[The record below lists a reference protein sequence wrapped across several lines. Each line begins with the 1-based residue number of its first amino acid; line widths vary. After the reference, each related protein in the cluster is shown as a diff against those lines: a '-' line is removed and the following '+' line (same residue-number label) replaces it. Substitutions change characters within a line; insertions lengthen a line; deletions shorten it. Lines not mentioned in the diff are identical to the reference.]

1 MKEEQIFAGLNPEQR
16 RAVEAVR
23 GPVVILAG
31 AGSGKTTTIT
41 RRIANQVLSGAFQP
55 SEILAVTFT
64 DKAAGEMR
72 DRLARL
78 GVQGVKARTFHSA
91 ALAQLRNLAEN
102 PPGQILASKAGP
114 LRQLANSLPA
124 PYRFRPSAD
133 LANEIEWAKNRRLT
147 PSTYA
152 GSLGDHEPPIP
163 VDLMQ
168 PIFRRY
174 EERKND
180 QGLMDFEDILGLT
193 IQMFDRDEY
202 ATERFRAR
210 YSAFTVDE
218 YQDVNLLQQ
227 SLLDRWLGP
236 RDDVCAVGDDYQSIY
251 SFTGASPSYLLGMP
265 RRWPRATVVRLEE
278 NYRSTPEVL
287 DVANRLVP
295 NLGGAEKT
303 LRPTRASGPQAVT
316 KWLVDAHAE
325 SLFVV
330 ERVKELQRAGV
341 PLEEMA
347 VIYRA
352 NFRSEDFEEAF
363 SSAGIAFQVRDGAF
377 LNRIAA
383 RRILAPLQR
392 SSHKDV
398 AARVRK
404 AAERDGWMEQV
415 PDGLGDQET
424 TRQADFAR
432 LVSLAEEFDDG
443 TRTGMEFVTDMETR
457 FGSDGGGRGVN
468 LLTYHRAKGL
478 EFDAVFLPRLIEGEV
493 PFKRAKTDAQLAE
506 ERRLLYVGITRAKS
520 HLFLTWTMEGRSKPS
535 RFLTELGLGPS
546 RRAAAPT
553 VKDDVPENEPW
564 SAAVTA
570 LKSWRLQRSRADEVP
585 AYVVMADKTLK
596 EIARNLPR
604 SEAQLAVIPGIGP
617 TKLERY
623 GKEILST
630 VGSLL

>member
-1 MKEEQIFAGLNPEQR
+1 MSEDRIFDGLNPEQR
-16 RAVEAVR
+16 RAVESVR

-41 RRIANQVLSGAFQP
+41 RRIANQVLSREFRAD
-55 SEILAVTFT
+55 EIFAVTFT

-78 GVQGVKARTFHSA
+78 GVEGVRARTFHSA
-91 ALAQLRNLAEN
+91 ARAQLRSLAEN

-124 PYRFRPSAD
+124 PYKFRPSAD

-147 PSTYA
+147 PATYA
-152 GSLGDHEPPIP
+152 SSLGDHEPPIP
-163 VDLMQ
+163 ADLMQ

-174 EERKND
+174 EERKNE
-180 QGLMDFEDILGLT
+180 QGLMDFEDVLALT
-193 IQMFDRDEY
+193 IEMFDRDEY
-202 ATERFRAR
+202 ATERFRSR
-210 YSAFTVDE
+210 YAAFTVDE
-218 YQDVNLLQQ
+218 FQDVNLLQQ

-251 SFTGASPSYLLGMP
+251 SFTGASPSYLLQMP
-265 RRWPRATVVRLEE
+265 TRWPRATVVRLEE

-287 DVANRLVP
+287 AFANKLVP

-303 LRPTRASGPQAVT
+303 LRATRPAGPEVET
-316 KWLVDAHAE
+316 SWTVDAVAE
-325 SLFVV
+325 AAFVV
-330 ERVKELQRAGV
+330 ERVKSLQTEGI
-341 PLEEMA
+341 PLEAMA

-363 SSAGIAFQVRDGAF
+363 AAAGIPYQVRDGAF

-398 AARVRK
+398 ADRVRK
-404 AAERDGWMEQV
+404 AAMRDGWMENA
-415 PDGLGDQET
+415 PDGLGDQEA

-432 LVSLAEEFDDG
+432 LVALASEFDDG
-443 TRTGMEFVTDMETR
+443 TRTGMEFVVDMESR
-457 FGSDGGGRGVN
+457 FGNAGGGRGVN
-468 LLTYHRAKGL
+468 LSTYHRAKGL
-478 EFDAVFLPRLIEGEV
+478 EFEAVFLPRLNEGEM
-493 PFKRAKTDAQLAE
+493 PFKRSKTDAQIAE
-506 ERRLLYVGITRAKS
+506 ERRLLYVGITRAKTY
-520 HLFLTWTMEGRSKPS
+520 LFLTWTMEGRTKPS
-535 RFLTELGLGPS
+535 RFLLELGVGAP
-546 RRAAAPT
+546 RRASAP
-553 VKDDVPENEPW
+553 KIDDDIQENEPW
-564 SAAVTA
+564 AAAVTA
-570 LKSWRLQRSRADEVP
+570 LKSWRLKRSRADEVP
-585 AYVVMADKTLK
+585 AYVVMPDKTLK
-596 EIARNLPR
+596 EIARTLPR

-623 GKEILST
+623 GAEILST

>member
-1 MKEEQIFAGLNPEQR
+1 MNRDHIFAGLNPEQE

-41 RRIANQVLSGAFQP
+41 RRIANQVLSGEFRP
-55 SEILAVTFT
+55 DEILAVTFT

-72 DRLARL
+72 ERLARL
-78 GVQGVKARTFHSA
+78 GAEGVRARTFHSA

-102 PPGQILASKAGP
+102 PPGQILASKAAP

-124 PYRFRPSAD
+124 PYKFRPSAD

-147 PSTYA
+147 PLTYA
-152 GSLGDHEPPIP
+152 DSLGDHEPPIP

-174 EERKND
+174 EERKNE
-180 QGLMDFEDILGLT
+180 QGLMDFEDVLALT

-202 ATERFRAR
+202 ATERFRSR
-210 YSAFTVDE
+210 YAAFTVDE
-218 YQDVNLLQQ
+218 FQDVNLLQQ

-251 SFTGASPSYLLGMP
+251 SFTGASPAYLLQMP
-265 RRWPRATVVRLEE
+265 KRWPRATVVRLED
-278 NYRSTPEVL
+278 NYRSTPQVL
-287 DVANRLVP
+287 DVANKLVP

-303 LRPTRASGPQAVT
+303 LRPARPAGPEPMT
-316 KWLVDAHAE
+316 KWMVDSSSEAD
-325 SLFVV
+325 FVV
-330 ERVKELQRAGV
+330 EQVKTLQANDV
-341 PLEEMA
+341 ALEEIA

-363 SSAGIAFQVRDGAF
+363 AAAGVPYQVRDGAF

-392 SSHKDV
+392 SSAKDV
-398 AARVRK
+398 ADRVRK
-404 AAERDGWMEQV
+404 AAMRDGWIENT
-415 PDGLGDQET
+415 PDGLGDQEA

-432 LVSLAEEFDDG
+432 LVALATEFDDG
-443 TRTGMEFVTDMETR
+443 TRTGMEFVVDMESR
-457 FGSDGGGRGVN
+457 FGNAGGGRGVN
-468 LLTYHRAKGL
+468 LLTFHRAKGL
-478 EFDAVFLPRLIEGEV
+478 EFEAVFLPRLNEGEM
-493 PFKRAKTDAQLAE
+493 PYRRSKTDAQIAE
-506 ERRLLYVGITRAKS
+506 ERRLLYVGITRAKT

-535 RFLTELGLGPS
+535 RFLGELGFGSP
-546 RRAAAPT
+546 RRAAGPK
-553 VKDDVPENEPW
+553 VEDDIAENEPW
-564 SAAVTA
+564 PAAVTA
-570 LKSWRLQRSRADEVP
+570 LKSWRLKRSQADEVP
-585 AYVVMADKTLK
+585 AFVVMPDKTLK

-617 TKLERY
+617 SKLERY
-623 GKEILST
+623 GQEILAT

>member
-1 MKEEQIFAGLNPEQR
+1 MNQEQISAGLNPEQR

-55 SEILAVTFT
+55 GEILAVTFT
-64 DKAAGEMR
+64 DNAVGEMR
-72 DRLARL
+72 GRLERL

-147 PSTYA
+147 PDTYA

-210 YSAFTVDE
+210 YAAFTVDE

-251 SFTGASPSYLLGMP
+251 SFTGASPTYLLGMP

-303 LRPTRASGPQAVT
+303 LRPARASGPQAVT

-330 ERVKELQRAGV
+330 ERVKELQRAGI

-383 RRILAPLQR
+383 
-392 SSHKDV
+392 
-398 AARVRK
+398 
-404 AAERDGWMEQV
+404 
-415 PDGLGDQET
+415 
-424 TRQADFAR
+424 
-432 LVSLAEEFDDG
+432 
-443 TRTGMEFVTDMETR
+443 
-457 FGSDGGGRGVN
+457 
-468 LLTYHRAKGL
+468 
-478 EFDAVFLPRLIEGEV
+478 
-493 PFKRAKTDAQLAE
+493 
-506 ERRLLYVGITRAKS
+506 
-520 HLFLTWTMEGRSKPS
+520 
-535 RFLTELGLGPS
+535 
-546 RRAAAPT
+546 
-553 VKDDVPENEPW
+553 
-564 SAAVTA
+564 
-570 LKSWRLQRSRADEVP
+570 
-585 AYVVMADKTLK
+585 
-596 EIARNLPR
+596 
-604 SEAQLAVIPGIGP
+604 
-617 TKLERY
+617 
-623 GKEILST
+623 
-630 VGSLL
+630 